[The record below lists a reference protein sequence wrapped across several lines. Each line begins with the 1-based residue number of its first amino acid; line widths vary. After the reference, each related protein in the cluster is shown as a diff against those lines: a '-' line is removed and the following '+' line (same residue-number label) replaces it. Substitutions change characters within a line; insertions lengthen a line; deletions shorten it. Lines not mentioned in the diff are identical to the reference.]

1 MQQVRQVFHATLQI
15 YSLPSYV
22 RRVDIYIVQG
32 YDTMLLILGL
42 PVETLSLLPYVRL
55 FFCSLVFIDDAAQT
69 LSVLK
74 NR

>member
-42 PVETLSLLPYVRL
+42 ETLSLLPYVRL